1 METAMAAE
9 NHGTILIGGHGTQHC
24 GDWCIEGGNMT
35 VTVRGKTPRKTA
47 SISGSAHMPDALARL
62 LLGEL
67 IDEECKNP
75 SSA

>member
-1 METAMAAE
+1 MAAE

-24 GDWCIEGGNMT
+24 GDWSIEDGNMT

-47 SISGSAHMPDALARL
+47 PISGSAHMPDALARL

-67 IDEECKNP
+67 IDEECKNV